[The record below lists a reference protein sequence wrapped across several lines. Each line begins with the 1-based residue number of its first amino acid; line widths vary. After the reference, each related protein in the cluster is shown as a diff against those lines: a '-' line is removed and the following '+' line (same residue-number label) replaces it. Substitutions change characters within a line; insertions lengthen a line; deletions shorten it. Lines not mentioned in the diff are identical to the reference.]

1 MRFGRK
7 MGRPIAL
14 YRTTQVVCG
23 ILRKSIPVFISRG
36 AFLFFVLADKTER
49 GGRSVRCLSAT
60 TEKEEERKRLVKEK
74 MSYQKESDL
83 FAEE

>member
-1 MRFGRK
+1 M
-7 MGRPIAL
+7 
-14 YRTTQVVCG
+14 
-23 ILRKSIPVFISRG
+23 RKSIPVFISRG
-36 AFLFFVLADKTER
+36 AFLFFVLADKTEC

>member
-1 MRFGRK
+1 V
-7 MGRPIAL
+7 L
-14 YRTTQVVCG
+14 
-23 ILRKSIPVFISRG
+23 
-36 AFLFFVLADKTER
+36 FLFFVLADKTER

>member
-1 MRFGRK
+1 MSVFTG
-7 MGRPIAL
+7 
-14 YRTTQVVCG
+14 
-23 ILRKSIPVFISRG
+23 PVQSAG
-36 AFLFFVLADKTER
+36 VLFLFFVLADKTER